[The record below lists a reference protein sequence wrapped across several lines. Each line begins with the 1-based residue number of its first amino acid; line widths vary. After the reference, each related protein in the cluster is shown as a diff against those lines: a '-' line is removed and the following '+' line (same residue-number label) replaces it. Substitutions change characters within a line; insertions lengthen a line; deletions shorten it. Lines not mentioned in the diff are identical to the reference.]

1 MICCIRGAITADTN
15 TRGDILSAT
24 RDMLEDIMTSNS
36 LKAEDITAVL
46 FTATRDLD
54 AVYPA
59 VAARELGIVD
69 ASLMC
74 VQEMYVEGSLKMC
87 IRASVTVDIDKK
99 QSEVNHSYLKGA
111 MVLRPD
117 LVKKVEAVAID
128 GPAGSGK
135 STVAK
140 ALAAE
145 LGYIYVDTGAMY
157 RTVGLYCLN
166 NGIDVSDNEAVEAVL
181 GDIDIKLKHSNAQ
194 QEIYLNGENVT
205 GSIRTQEVADAA
217 SKVAAI
223 PAVRKL
229 LVRLQQSIVKSNRVV
244 MDGRDIGTN
253 VIPNARVKVYLSAT
267 VEERARRR
275 CKELAEKGLDF
286 DEVIVREEIS
296 QRDDFDKSREVN
308 PLTVA
313 KDAVV
318 IDSSA
323 LSIEQ
328 TKAAIM
334 ALVRGE

>member
-1 MICCIRGAITADTN
+1 
-15 TRGDILSAT
+15 
-24 RDMLEDIMTSNS
+24 
-36 LKAEDITAVL
+36 
-46 FTATRDLD
+46 
-54 AVYPA
+54 
-59 VAARELGIVD
+59 
-69 ASLMC
+69 
-74 VQEMYVEGSLKMC
+74 
-87 IRASVTVDIDKK
+87 
-99 QSEVNHSYLKGA
+99 